1 MGACVQPDG
10 VCADWFELAKELRPG
25 CVLSSQLFCI
35 CFSAVLTV
43 VPRRFSED
51 TGILAELVHVKVSP
65 TSVGP
70 KPATDY
76 VRRAVWGM
84 LHSDDACIVSRSP
97 LGVAK
102 ITEVMEMICRA
113 FVLTVSRVED
123 RDHAHASTAY
133 TADDRDHVH
142 APIAYYDASR
152 SGCANLQTGA
162 ILHLPKGNHYQ
173 NAAYAHGNRQADP
186 AHAGCAS
193 GGTPVRSTTSR
204 KWRYPSRPN
213 GKGQGNRGPSVRPRY
228 VKSPGKLLQTPHRT
242 PPGFAS
248 HHRGTAQE
256 TRHHRMTSYNRAF
269 EITEFESIQATV
281 CTGRLLWG
289 GTLI

>member
-1 MGACVQPDG
+1 M
-10 VCADWFELAKELRPG
+10 
-25 CVLSSQLFCI
+25 LSSQLFCI

-84 LHSDDACIVSRSP
+84 LHSDDACTVSRSP

-123 RDHAHASTAY
+123 RDHVHASTAY

-152 SGCANLQTGA
+152 AAHTYKQVQSFTYLRATITKMPDMLTEIVRRTQRMLDAHHAVPRCDPRPAESGA
-162 ILHLPKGNHYQ
+162 IPQDPMVKAKAIEALVYDRGTS
-173 NAAYAHGNRQADP
+173 NRQE
-186 AHAGCAS
+186 S
-193 GGTPVRSTTSR
+193 YS
-204 KWRYPSRPN
+204 
-213 GKGQGNRGPSVRPRY
+213 
-228 VKSPGKLLQTPHRT
+228 KLRT
-242 PPGFAS
+242 V
-248 HHRGTAQE
+248 HHRVLLRIIEAQ
-256 TRHHRMTSYNRAF
+256 RK
-269 EITEFESIQATV
+269 
-281 CTGRLLWG
+281 RLDTIG
-289 GTLI
+289 